1 MNTTLRHLIFLLLVT
16 AFLSSCEK
24 ETIIDYNIDNQS
36 STSISIDGTD
46 IIHSVDI
53 DYTISENEK
62 MKITNW
68 SKRGIQ
74 SDLFEPTTM
83 FGNDLL
89 IINSNSDTLQKDYK
103 LLSNWQS
110 SVDDERKTV
119 SHDYILVITDADF

>member
-1 MNTTLRHLIFLLLVT
+1 
-16 AFLSSCEK
+16 
-24 ETIIDYNIDNQS
+24 
-36 STSISIDGTD
+36 
-46 IIHSVDI
+46 
-53 DYTISENEK
+53 

>member
-24 ETIIDYNIDNQS
+24 ETFIDYYIDNQS

-53 DYTISENEK
+53 DHTISENEK

-103 LLSNWQS
+103 LLSNWLS

>member
-1 MNTTLRHLIFLLLVT
+1 
-16 AFLSSCEK
+16 
-24 ETIIDYNIDNQS
+24 
-36 STSISIDGTD
+36 
-46 IIHSVDI
+46 
-53 DYTISENEK
+53 
-62 MKITNW
+62 
-68 SKRGIQ
+68 
-74 SDLFEPTTM
+74 M